1 MSVVYEIKSAAW
13 WKAAS
18 WRALR
23 TGISVLIPM
32 LAATTLIELDW
43 ALAGSTIGLSIVASY
58 LTSLAGLKELTAQT
72 VPKWLAIAVRAIKQF
87 AQTAVGFIGASLL
100 ITEVDWKSL
109 ALLSAGAAVT
119 TVLQGVITVLPE
131 TEPVITDVPAA
142 TEDEPEFVAEEATDG
157 ELTDP
162 NYEGK
167 HAADEEGFTD
177 RIA

>member
-1 MSVVYEIKSAAW
+1 MNIIYEIKSAAW

-32 LAATTLIELDW
+32 LAATTIVELDW
-43 ALAGSTIGLSIVASY
+43 ALAGSTIGLAVIASY
-58 LTSLAGLKELTAQT
+58 LTSLAGLKEVVGET
-72 VPKWLAIAVRAIKQF
+72 VPKWVALSVRAVKQF

-109 ALLSAGAAVT
+109 LALSGSAAVM
-119 TVLQGVITVLPE
+119 TVLQGIFTILPE
-131 TEPVITDVPAA
+131 TEVGTTPELEGPEDDYVGI
-142 TEDEPEFVAEEATDG
+142 EDEEYEAR
-157 ELTDP
+157 
-162 NYEGK
+162 
-167 HAADEEGFTD
+167 HAADDEDFTD